1 MLCFVTTFL
10 SRNNSIYWRVLALCR
25 IVAAK
30 RLFKIWRFTIGAPRA
45 VIVKHLRGSLRLSKK
60 FEATYNFFE
69 NFCEFVVWLEKP
81 KSGEISDVL
90 VLKVGDRGAT
100 ATPHTPYFHDS
111 LYRLGWIVI
120 RKSLQIEL
128 WSCIIVL
135 PYGGACL
142 EPPHASRPPAIS
154 WI

>member
-1 MLCFVTTFL
+1 MHNNLL
-10 SRNNSIYWRVLALCR
+10 SDVKICGEQDLWMTSRYGFSYRREAAFQNLAPYHRSSPGCHRVRFA
-25 IVAAK
+25 
-30 RLFKIWRFTIGAPRA
+30 RL
-45 VIVKHLRGSLRLSKK
+45 
-60 FEATYNFFE
+60 FEATQFFGAAYKFYE
-69 NFCEFVVWLEKP
+69 NFCESAGRLEKP

-100 ATPHTPYFHDS
+100 AGLHTPYFHDS

-154 WI
+154 

>member
-1 MLCFVTTFL
+1 MCFARFTL
-10 SRNNSIYWRVLALCR
+10 SPRSGFSKSGA
-25 IVAAK
+25 
-30 RLFKIWRFTIGAPRA
+30 FTIGAPRA
-45 VIVKHLRGSLRLSKK
+45 VIVKGLRGSLRLHS
-60 FEATYNFFE
+60 FFCATYNLFE
-69 NFCEFVVWLEKP
+69 NFCESAHRLEKP

-100 ATPHTPYFHDS
+100 AVCHTPYFHDS

-135 PYGGACL
+135 PYRGACL

-154 WI
+154 

>member
-1 MLCFVTTFL
+1 M
-10 SRNNSIYWRVLALCR
+10 SPYHGWKS
-25 IVAAK
+25 
-30 RLFKIWRFTIGAPRA
+30 
-45 VIVKHLRGSLRLSKK
+45 
-60 FEATYNFFE
+60 
-69 NFCEFVVWLEKP
+69 P

-100 ATPHTPYFHDS
+100 AVCTTPYFHE
-111 LYRLGWIVI
+111 L
-120 RKSLQIEL
+120 EL

-154 WI
+154 

>member
-1 MLCFVTTFL
+1 MLPAVEAWAPEICSTF
-10 SRNNSIYWRVLALCR
+10 IHDIV

-45 VIVKHLRGSLRLSKK
+45 VIVSGLRGSLRLSKK
-60 FEATYNFFE
+60 FEATYKFYE
-69 NFCEFVVWLEKP
+69 NFCEFVPLLEKP

-90 VLKVGDRGAT
+90 VLKVGYRGAT
-100 ATPHTPYFHDS
+100 AGCHTPYFHDS

-154 WI
+154 

>member
-1 MLCFVTTFL
+1 MSKFIF
-10 SRNNSIYWRVLALCR
+10 
-25 IVAAK
+25 AAK

-45 VIVKHLRGSLRLSKK
+45 VIVRILRGSLRLHS
-60 FEATYNFFE
+60 FLRQHTIFFE
-69 NFCEFVVWLEKP
+69 NFCESTAWLEKP

-90 VLKVGDRGAT
+90 VLKGGDRGAR
-100 ATPHTPYFHDS
+100 AGLRTPYFHDS

-128 WSCIIVL
+128 WSCIMVL
-135 PYGGACL
+135 SYGGACL

-154 WI
+154 

>member
-1 MLCFVTTFL
+1 MGDSHPNIGLVTQNTCRREAAFQ
-10 SRNNSIYWRVLALCR
+10 NLALYHRSSPGCHR
-25 IVAAK
+25 EDFA
-30 RLFKIWRFTIGAPRA
+30 RLFEATQF
-45 VIVKHLRGSLRLSKK
+45 
-60 FEATYNFFE
+60 FEATYKFYE
-69 NFCEFVVWLEKP
+69 NFCEFVPLLEKP

-100 ATPHTPYFHDS
+100 AGCHTSYFHDS

-154 WI
+154 

>member
-1 MLCFVTTFL
+1 MEKKMLHLV
-10 SRNNSIYWRVLALCR
+10 S
-25 IVAAK
+25 AK

-45 VIVKHLRGSLRLSKK
+45 VIVSHLRGSLGLSKK
-60 FEATYNFFE
+60 IEATYNFLE
-69 NFCEFVVWLEKP
+69 NFCESVILLEKP

-100 ATPHTPYFHDS
+100 AGWHTPYFHDS

-128 WSCIIVL
+128 WSCIIVS

-154 WI
+154 

>member
-1 MLCFVTTFL
+1 MIDSQIL
-10 SRNNSIYWRVLALCR
+10 SNAGTHGCRREAAFQNLALYHRSSPSCHR
-25 IVAAK
+25 ATFA
-30 RLFKIWRFTIGAPRA
+30 RL
-45 VIVKHLRGSLRLSKK
+45 
-60 FEATYNFFE
+60 FEATQFSCPSYNFFE
-69 NFCEFVVWLEKP
+69 NFCESVPWLEKP
-81 KSGEISDVL
+81 KSVEISDVL

-100 ATPHTPYFHDS
+100 ANPRTPYCHDS

-120 RKSLQIEL
+120 KKSLQIEL

-154 WI
+154 

>member
-1 MLCFVTTFL
+1 MAWNSSDVLDFAIDFL
-10 SRNNSIYWRVLALCR
+10 DRPFDYRREAAFQNLALYHRSSPGCHR
-25 IVAAK
+25 VTLA
-30 RLFKIWRFTIGAPRA
+30 RLFEAAQFFGAA
-45 VIVKHLRGSLRLSKK
+45 
-60 FEATYNFFE
+60 YNFFDF
-69 NFCEFVVWLEKP
+69 FCESADRLEKP

-100 ATPHTPYFHDS
+100 VGWHTSYFHDS

-154 WI
+154 